1 MTEQATRYVERLKAV
16 YPDLPL
22 ERVHINR
29 EGQYNVV
36 LVVDD
41 QLVFRF
47 PRFAEGVRRL
57 ALEVAILR
65 GIRPY
70 VTLPIPDP
78 VYTSFESERV
88 GEVFA
93 GYRMLPGEPLW
104 HETFRAISDEATLR
118 RLAEQLATFLRE
130 LHAVPVARAIAD
142 PLPAVDRDSWYADW
156 RDLYARIR
164 ERLCPELG
172 PAAHRRVDDHFES
185 ALSDPGALV
194 FAPALIHGDYGTG
207 NVLFDAH
214 EGRIAGIIDFG
225 SCALGDPAV
234 DVAALSTY
242 GEDFLRRA
250 LAAYPEMEAMLGRA
264 RFYRGSF
271 ALQEALYGVE
281 HGDRAAFARGIAGYR
296 D

>member
-1 MTEQATRYVERLKAV
+1 MTEPATGYVERIRMV

-22 ERVHINR
+22 ECVHVNC
-29 EGQYNVV
+29 EGEYNVV
-36 LVVDD
+36 LVDD
-41 QLVFRF
+41 ALVFRF

-57 ALEVAILR
+57 AVEVAILR

-78 VYTSFESERV
+78 VYTGFDTQRV

-104 HETFRAISDEATLR
+104 HETFRAIADEVTLR

-130 LHAVPVARAIAD
+130 LHAVPVARAIAH
-142 PLPAVDRDSWYADW
+142 PLPAVDRDSWSARW
-156 RDLYARIR
+156 RGLYARIR
-164 ERLCPELG
+164 ERLFPALG
-172 PAAHRRVDDHFES
+172 PSARRRVADHFEPI
-185 ALSDPGALV
+185 LSDPGALV

-207 NVLFDAH
+207 NVLFDAR

-242 GEDFLRRA
+242 GEPFLRRA
-250 LAAYPEMEAMLGRA
+250 LATYPEMEAMLSRA
-264 RFYRGSF
+264 RFYRGTF

-281 HGDRAAFARGIAGYR
+281 HGDRAAFERGIGGYR